1 MDRWD
6 ILLLGF
12 AAYIAVTTL
21 VKLMAAR
28 RNELVDQ
35 VKAQVEQQKQLQAA
49 KKREQEQQEQ
59 EAA

>member
-12 AAYIAVTTL
+12 ASYIAITTL

-35 VKAQVEQQKQLQAA
+35 VKAQVEQQKMKQQAQQA
-49 KKREQEQQEQ
+49 KAEAEN

>member
-12 AAYIAVTTL
+12 AVYIAITTL

-35 VKAQVEQQKQLQAA
+35 VKAQVEQQKMKQQAQQA
-49 KKREQEQQEQ
+49 KAEAEN